1 LVILHGLF
9 GAGRNWGAIARK
21 LAERFNIYLVDLP
34 NHGESP
40 WVESLTYEAMADAVA
55 GFLHTR
61 GIYGDVC
68 VLGHSMGG
76 KTAMTLAL
84 SDPDAMQ
91 RLIVADIAPV
101 PYRGHANAEIID
113 ALSALP
119 LDRLKSRAEIDAA
132 LAPSIPDAMLRSY
145 LLANLRREGEG
156 FSWRINL
163 AGLKASLPALLDFP
177 RFSEGTTFFAPTL
190 VIEGGRSDYIR
201 AEDRPVMRA
210 LFPRVRFETVPDAGH
225 WVHADAP
232 DVVSSLIANFMFG

>member
-1 LVILHGLF
+1 MVILHGLF

-21 LAERFNIYLVDLP
+21 LADRFHIYLVDLP
-34 NHGESP
+34 NHGDSP
-40 WVESLTYEAMADAVA
+40 SVEQLTYESMADAVA
-55 GFLHTR
+55 GFLRAR

-68 VLGHSMGG
+68 LIGHSMGG

-84 SDPDAMQ
+84 SDAVAMQ

-101 PYRGHANAEIID
+101 PYRGHANGEIID

-119 LDRLKSRAEIDAA
+119 LERLKSRGEIDAA
-132 LAPSIPDAMLRSY
+132 LAPSVSDPMLRSY
-145 LLANLRREGEG
+145 LLANLRRDGEG

-163 AGLKASLPALLDFP
+163 AGLKASLSALHAFP
-177 RFSEGTTFFAPTL
+177 TFADGTRFDGPTL

-201 AEDRPVMRA
+201 TEDRPVMRR
-210 LFPRVRFETVPDAGH
+210 LFPEVRFETLPDAGH

-232 DVVSSLIANFMFG
+232 DAVSTLIANFMSA